1 MMQKMDQG
9 AALVIGGG
17 SGMGRLAALGIAQR
31 SAPVAIADIN
41 AEAAHQVAREIREA
55 GGRAEAHELDI
66 ASSAQVNSVVAA
78 VQKSCGPIA
87 YMANLAGVYDVRAIE
102 SITDEDWARILQV
115 HAAGTFY
122 AVRAVLPVMMER
134 RCGAIVTTS
143 SVQGV
148 RGQPEGAHYAA
159 AKGAIMSF
167 TKSLAREKGHLN
179 IRANVVAPGPLDTP
193 FFRRDRSLQSIEA
206 SIARSKGANPLGRM
220 GVAEDVAPMIV
231 FLLGPEAAHITG
243 QVININGGE
252 VMP

>member
-1 MMQKMDQG
+1 MQPMNEG
-9 AALVIGGG
+9 AALVIGGA

-31 SAPVAIADIN
+31 GAPVAIADLN
-41 AEAAHQVAREIREA
+41 AGAARQVAQEIRQA

-66 ASSAQVNSVVAA
+66 ASSAQVNAVVAA

-87 YMANLAGVYDVRAIE
+87 YMANLAGVYDVRPIEAI
-102 SITDEDWARILQV
+102 SDEDWARIFQI

-122 AVRAVLPVMMER
+122 AVRALLPVMMER
-134 RCGAIVTTS
+134 RSGAIVTTS

-148 RGQPEGAHYAA
+148 RGQPDGAHYAA

-193 FFRRDRSLQSIEA
+193 FFRRDRSIESIEA
-206 SIARSKGANPLGRM
+206 TIVRAKGANPLGRM
-220 GVAEDVAPMIV
+220 GVAADAAPMIV

-243 QVININGGE
+243 QVIHINGGE

>member
-1 MMQKMDQG
+1 VLQRMSEG
-9 AALVIGGG
+9 AALVIGGA

-31 SAPVAIADIN
+31 GAPVAIADLN
-41 AEAAHQVAREIREA
+41 AEAALKVAQEIQRA
-55 GGRAEAHELDI
+55 GGRAEAHELDV
-66 ASSAQVNSVVAA
+66 ASSAQVNAVVAA

-87 YMANLAGVYDVRAIE
+87 YLANLAGVYDVRPIE
-102 SITDEDWARILQV
+102 SIGDEDWARIFQI

-134 RCGAIVTTS
+134 RSGAIVTTS

-148 RGQPEGAHYAA
+148 RGQPDGAHYAA

-179 IRANVVAPGPLDTP
+179 IRANAVAPGPVDTP
-193 FFRRDRSLQSIEA
+193 FFRRDRSVESIEA
-206 SIARSKGANPLGRM
+206 SIARAKSVTPLARIGE
-220 GVAEDVAPMIV
+220 AADVAPMIV

>member
-1 MMQKMDQG
+1 MYKDFDQG

-17 SGMGRLAALGIAQR
+17 SGMGRLAALGLAER
-31 SAPVAIADIN
+31 RAPVAVADIN
-41 AEAAHQVAREIREA
+41 GDSAKSVAAEIAR
-55 GGRAEAHELDI
+55 GNGRAEAYQLDI
-66 ASSAQVNSVVAA
+66 AKSADVNEVVAA
-78 VQKSCGPIA
+78 ASKALGPIA

-102 SITDEDWARILQV
+102 DITDDDWADLMQI

-122 AVRAVLPVMMER
+122 ACRAVLPSMMER
-134 RCGAIVTTS
+134 KFGAIVTTS

-148 RGQPEGAHYAA
+148 RGQPNGAHYAA

-167 TKSLAREKGHLN
+167 TKSLAREKAHLN

-193 FFRRDRSLQSIEA
+193 FFRRDRPLADIEA
-206 SIARSKGANPLGRM
+206 TKVALAKIIPLGHV

-231 FLLGPEAAHITG
+231 FLLGPESGHITG

-252 VMP
+252 VN